1 MPTQPPPLQRR
12 QYVIFIDR
20 PPEAVFAFHASLKNH
35 ARLCPPEQQEEIV
48 GDADA
53 RLSQG
58 ARVTF
63 RARHG
68 GLRHT
73 LVAEITEWDPPHG
86 FTDRQ
91 VKGPFAVW
99 VHRHK
104 FAPFQTGTLMT
115 DLIEYAVPAGPLGL
129 LVERLWLGEHLDR
142 FFNHRQAEAKRLL
155 EQIGRIRG
163 RDEKAN
169 RPDPGGSLSEAA

>member
-1 MPTQPPPLQRR
+1 MPTPPLQRR
-12 QYVIFIDR
+12 QYTIFIDR
-20 PPEAVFAFHASLKNH
+20 PPEAVCAFHANLKNH
-35 ARLCPPEQQEEIV
+35 SRLCPPDQQEEIIAG
-48 GDADA
+48 GDDP
-53 RLSQG
+53 LCEG
-58 ARVTF
+58 AKVTF

-73 LVAEITEWDPPHG
+73 LESEITEWDPPHG

-91 VKGPFAVW
+91 VKGPFAAW
-99 VHRHK
+99 IHRHK
-104 FAPFQTGTLMT
+104 FVPFQTGTLMT
-115 DLIEYAVPAGPLGL
+115 DTIEYAVPAGPLGL
-129 LVERLWLGEHLDR
+129 LVEKLWLGEHLDR

-169 RPDPGGSLSEAA
+169 RPDGSLSEAA